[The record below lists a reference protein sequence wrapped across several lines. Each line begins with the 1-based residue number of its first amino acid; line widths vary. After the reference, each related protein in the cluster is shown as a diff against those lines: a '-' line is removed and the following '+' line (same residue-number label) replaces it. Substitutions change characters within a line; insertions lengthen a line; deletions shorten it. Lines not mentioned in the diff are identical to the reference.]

1 MEEKEDALQ
10 EWQDVLTDIAGQLL
24 KEKQKC
30 AELDVATQERQEEID
45 KRQRDIDRRERQVC
59 VCVDG
64 CGVRMRVRRAA
75 LPALLPSPAQDT
87 PCSVVAY

>member
-59 VCVDG
+59 AW
-64 CGVRMRVRRAA
+64 VRTA
-75 LPALLPSPAQDT
+75 L
-87 PCSVVAY
+87 

>member
-64 CGVRMRVRRAA
+64 CGANARA
-75 LPALLPSPAQDT
+75 
-87 PCSVVAY
+87 PCSSSSPPT

>member
-30 AELDVATQERQEEID
+30 AELEVATQERQEEID

-59 VCVDG
+59 AWVG
-64 CGVRMRVRRAA
+64 CGANARA
-75 LPALLPSPAQDT
+75 
-87 PCSVVAY
+87 PCSSRRPHT

>member
-64 CGVRMRVRRAA
+64 CGANARA
-75 LPALLPSPAQDT
+75 PCSSPSPPT
-87 PCSVVAY
+87 